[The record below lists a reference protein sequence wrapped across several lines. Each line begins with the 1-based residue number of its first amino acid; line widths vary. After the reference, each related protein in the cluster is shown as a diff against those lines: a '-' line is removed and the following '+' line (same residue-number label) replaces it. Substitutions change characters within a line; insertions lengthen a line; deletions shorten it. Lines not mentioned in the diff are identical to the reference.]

1 MMTGAE
7 ETMLILW
14 TMTILAWGIV
24 KYYEHF

>member
-1 MMTGAE
+1 MTGAE

-24 KYYEHF
+24 KYYEHH